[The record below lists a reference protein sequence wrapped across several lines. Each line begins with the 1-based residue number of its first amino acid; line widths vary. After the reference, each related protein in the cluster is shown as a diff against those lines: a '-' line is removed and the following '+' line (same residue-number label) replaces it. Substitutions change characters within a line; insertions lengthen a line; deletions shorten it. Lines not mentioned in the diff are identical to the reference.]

1 VQSGT
6 LHCTISKTYQFL
18 KDMETTSNK
27 QDFIELSNVNIGML
41 RALFKRSLLC
51 DSKLGFELDMTN
63 GSLSSLAGGSSFFKK
78 WSEPIANFAQ
88 NITSTVKTSVKV
100 FVFDGSKFVDRVLS
114 NFDNTAT
121 ITILCDN
128 VQGEHVAK
136 QVVVS
141 SPMLTIRTVCGLLRL
156 GYVQLKPEEHRA
168 LFENTTNLRKLEL
181 TSQQI
186 NTLSRFG
193 SLNMLGKSVEGI
205 ELRTNQKG
213 LVASDGSFEFVLDPN
228 YQYDLQPITIHKS
241 LLRFIDDNES
251 YEVRITTMQ
260 TGTDIMTL
268 KSKEHDLIMTMAL
281 IVNVSPMMSNFDVE
295 SDDDDLPF

>member
-1 VQSGT
+1 
-6 LHCTISKTYQFL
+6 
-18 KDMETTSNK
+18 METTSNK

-281 IVNVSPMMSNFDVE
+281 IVNVSPMMSNFDDE
-295 SDDDDLPF
+295 SDDDVLPF

>member
-1 VQSGT
+1 
-6 LHCTISKTYQFL
+6 
-18 KDMETTSNK
+18 METTSNK

-156 GYVQLKPEEHRA
+156 GYIQLKPEEHRA

>member
-1 VQSGT
+1 
-6 LHCTISKTYQFL
+6 
-18 KDMETTSNK
+18 METTSNK

-168 LFENTTNLRKLEL
+168 LFENTTNLRTLEL

-281 IVNVSPMMSNFDVE
+281 IVNVLSMMSNFDDE

>member
-1 VQSGT
+1 
-6 LHCTISKTYQFL
+6 
-18 KDMETTSNK
+18 METTSSK

-156 GYVQLKPEEHRA
+156 GYIQLKPEEHRA

>member
-1 VQSGT
+1 
-6 LHCTISKTYQFL
+6 
-18 KDMETTSNK
+18 METTSNK

-88 NITSTVKTSVKV
+88 NITSTIKTSVKV

>member
-1 VQSGT
+1 
-6 LHCTISKTYQFL
+6 
-18 KDMETTSNK
+18 METTSNK

-281 IVNVSPMMSNFDVE
+281 IVNVSPMMPNFDDE
-295 SDDDDLPF
+295 SVDDDLPF

>member
-1 VQSGT
+1 
-6 LHCTISKTYQFL
+6 
-18 KDMETTSNK
+18 METTSNK

-51 DSKLGFELDMTN
+51 DSKLGFELDMIN

-281 IVNVSPMMSNFDVE
+281 IVNVSPMMSNFDDE

>member
-1 VQSGT
+1 
-6 LHCTISKTYQFL
+6 
-18 KDMETTSNK
+18 METTSNK

-251 YEVRITTMQ
+251 YEVHITTMQ

-281 IVNVSPMMSNFDVE
+281 IVNVSPMMPNFDDE

>member
-251 YEVRITTMQ
+251 YEVHITTMQ

-281 IVNVSPMMSNFDVE
+281 IVNVSPMMSNFDNE

>member
-1 VQSGT
+1 
-6 LHCTISKTYQFL
+6 
-18 KDMETTSNK
+18 METTSNK

-63 GSLSSLAGGSSFFKK
+63 GSLSSVAGGSSFFKK

-268 KSKEHDLIMTMAL
+268 KSKEHDIIMTMAL
-281 IVNVSPMMSNFDVE
+281 IVNVSPMMSNFDDE

>member
-6 LHCTISKTYQFL
+6 LHCTISKTYQSF

-281 IVNVSPMMSNFDVE
+281 IVNVSPMMSDFDDE
-295 SDDDDLPF
+295 SDDNDLPF

>member
-1 VQSGT
+1 
-6 LHCTISKTYQFL
+6 
-18 KDMETTSNK
+18 METASNK

-251 YEVRITTMQ
+251 YEARITTMQ

-281 IVNVSPMMSNFDVE
+281 IVNVSPMMSNFDGE
-295 SDDDDLPF
+295 LDDDDLPF

>member
-1 VQSGT
+1 
-6 LHCTISKTYQFL
+6 
-18 KDMETTSNK
+18 METTSNK

-88 NITSTVKTSVKV
+88 NITSTVKISVKV

-281 IVNVSPMMSNFDVE
+281 IVNVSPMMSNFDDE

>member
-1 VQSGT
+1 
-6 LHCTISKTYQFL
+6 
-18 KDMETTSNK
+18 METTSNK

-136 QVVVS
+136 QVVIS

-281 IVNVSPMMSNFDVE
+281 IVNVSPMMSNFDNE

>member
-1 VQSGT
+1 
-6 LHCTISKTYQFL
+6 
-18 KDMETTSNK
+18 METTSNK

-181 TSQQI
+181 SSQQI

-281 IVNVSPMMSNFDVE
+281 IVNVSPMMSNFDNE

>member
-1 VQSGT
+1 
-6 LHCTISKTYQFL
+6 
-18 KDMETTSNK
+18 METASNK

-228 YQYDLQPITIHKS
+228 YQYDLQPITIYKS

-281 IVNVSPMMSNFDVE
+281 IVNVSPMMSNFDNE

>member
-18 KDMETTSNK
+18 KDMEITSNK

-281 IVNVSPMMSNFDVE
+281 IVNVSPMMSNFDDE

>member
-1 VQSGT
+1 
-6 LHCTISKTYQFL
+6 
-18 KDMETTSNK
+18 METTSNK
-27 QDFIELSNVNIGML
+27 QDFIKLSNVNIGML

-281 IVNVSPMMSNFDVE
+281 IVNVSPMMSNFDAE

>member
-1 VQSGT
+1 
-6 LHCTISKTYQFL
+6 
-18 KDMETTSNK
+18 METTSNK
-27 QDFIELSNVNIGML
+27 QDFIELSNVNMGML

-128 VQGEHVAK
+128 VQGVHVAK

-281 IVNVSPMMSNFDVE
+281 IVNVSPMMSNFDDE

>member
-1 VQSGT
+1 
-6 LHCTISKTYQFL
+6 
-18 KDMETTSNK
+18 METTFQNIGN
-27 QDFIELSNVNIGML
+27 FIELSNVNIGML

-281 IVNVSPMMSNFDVE
+281 IVNVSPIMSNFDNE

>member
-1 VQSGT
+1 
-6 LHCTISKTYQFL
+6 
-18 KDMETTSNK
+18 METTSNK

-281 IVNVSPMMSNFDVE
+281 IVNVSPMMSNFDGE
-295 SDDDDLPF
+295 LDDNDLPF

>member
-1 VQSGT
+1 
-6 LHCTISKTYQFL
+6 
-18 KDMETTSNK
+18 METTSNK

-268 KSKEHDLIMTMAL
+268 KSNEHDLIMTMAL
-281 IVNVSPMMSNFDVE
+281 IVNVSPMMSNFDNE
-295 SDDDDLPF
+295 SDGDDLPF

>member
-1 VQSGT
+1 
-6 LHCTISKTYQFL
+6 
-18 KDMETTSNK
+18 METTSNK

-295 SDDDDLPF
+295 SYDDDLPF

>member
-1 VQSGT
+1 
-6 LHCTISKTYQFL
+6 
-18 KDMETTSNK
+18 METTSNK

-168 LFENTTNLRKLEL
+168 LFENTANLRKLEL

-281 IVNVSPMMSNFDVE
+281 IVNVSPMMSNFDNE

>member
-1 VQSGT
+1 
-6 LHCTISKTYQFL
+6 
-18 KDMETTSNK
+18 METTSNK

-141 SPMLTIRTVCGLLRL
+141 SLMLTIRTVCGLLRL

-281 IVNVSPMMSNFDVE
+281 IVNVSPMMSNFDNE

>member
-1 VQSGT
+1 
-6 LHCTISKTYQFL
+6 
-18 KDMETTSNK
+18 METTSNK
-27 QDFIELSNVNIGML
+27 QDFIELSNVNIAML

-213 LVASDGSFEFVLDPN
+213 LVASDGSFEFVLDHN

-241 LLRFIDDNES
+241 LLRFIDDNEL
-251 YEVRITTMQ
+251 YEVHITTMQ

>member
-1 VQSGT
+1 
-6 LHCTISKTYQFL
+6 
-18 KDMETTSNK
+18 METTSNK

-88 NITSTVKTSVKV
+88 NITSTVKTSVKA

-281 IVNVSPMMSNFDVE
+281 IVNVSPMMSNFDDE

>member
-1 VQSGT
+1 
-6 LHCTISKTYQFL
+6 
-18 KDMETTSNK
+18 METTSNK

>member
-1 VQSGT
+1 
-6 LHCTISKTYQFL
+6 
-18 KDMETTSNK
+18 METTSNK

-141 SPMLTIRTVCGLLRL
+141 SLMLTIRTVCGLLRL

>member
-1 VQSGT
+1 
-6 LHCTISKTYQFL
+6 
-18 KDMETTSNK
+18 METTSNK

-156 GYVQLKPEEHRA
+156 GYIQLKPEEHRA

-213 LVASDGSFEFVLDPN
+213 LVASDGSFEFVLNPN

-281 IVNVSPMMSNFDVE
+281 IVNVSPMMSNFDNE

>member
-1 VQSGT
+1 
-6 LHCTISKTYQFL
+6 
-18 KDMETTSNK
+18 METTFQNIGN
-27 QDFIELSNVNIGML
+27 FIELSNVNIGML

-281 IVNVSPMMSNFDVE
+281 IVNVSPMMSDFDGE
-295 SDDDDLPF
+295 LDDDDLPF

>member
-1 VQSGT
+1 
-6 LHCTISKTYQFL
+6 
-18 KDMETTSNK
+18 METTSNK

-281 IVNVSPMMSNFDVE
+281 IVNVSPMMSDFDDE
-295 SDDDDLPF
+295 SDDNDLPF

>member
-1 VQSGT
+1 
-6 LHCTISKTYQFL
+6 
-18 KDMETTSNK
+18 METTSNK

-63 GSLSSLAGGSSFFKK
+63 GSLSSLAGGSAFFKK

-281 IVNVSPMMSNFDVE
+281 IVNVSPMMSDFDVE

>member
-1 VQSGT
+1 
-6 LHCTISKTYQFL
+6 
-18 KDMETTSNK
+18 METTSNK

-281 IVNVSPMMSNFDVE
+281 IVNVSPMMSDFDNE

>member
-1 VQSGT
+1 
-6 LHCTISKTYQFL
+6 
-18 KDMETTSNK
+18 METTSSK

-78 WSEPIANFAQ
+78 LSEPIANFAQ

-156 GYVQLKPEEHRA
+156 GYIQLKPEEHRA

>member
-1 VQSGT
+1 
-6 LHCTISKTYQFL
+6 
-18 KDMETTSNK
+18 METTSNK

-281 IVNVSPMMSNFDVE
+281 IVNVSPMMSNFD
-295 SDDDDLPF
+295 DDDLPF

>member
-1 VQSGT
+1 
-6 LHCTISKTYQFL
+6 
-18 KDMETTSNK
+18 METTSNK

-168 LFENTTNLRKLEL
+168 LFENTINLRKLEL

-260 TGTDIMTL
+260 TGADIMTL

-281 IVNVSPMMSNFDVE
+281 IVNVSPMMSNFDNE

>member
-281 IVNVSPMMSNFDVE
+281 IVNVSPMMSDFDDE
-295 SDDDDLPF
+295 SDDNDLPF

>member
-1 VQSGT
+1 
-6 LHCTISKTYQFL
+6 
-18 KDMETTSNK
+18 METTSNK

-88 NITSTVKTSVKV
+88 NITSTVKTAVKV

-281 IVNVSPMMSNFDVE
+281 IVNVSPMMSNFDNE

>member
-1 VQSGT
+1 
-6 LHCTISKTYQFL
+6 
-18 KDMETTSNK
+18 METSNK
-27 QDFIELSNVNIGML
+27 QDFIELSNVNIGVL
-41 RALFKRSLLC
+41 RGLFKRSLLC
-51 DSKLGFELDMTN
+51 DSKLGFELDMASGN
-63 GSLSSLAGGSSFFKK
+63 LMSLAGGSSFFKK
-78 WSEPIANFAQ
+78 WSEPITNFVQ
-88 NITSTVKTSVKV
+88 NISSTVKTSVKV
-100 FVFDGSKFVDRVLS
+100 FIFDGSKFVDRVLS

-136 QVVVS
+136 QVIVS
-141 SPMLTIRTVCGLLRL
+141 SPILTIRTVCGLLRL

-168 LFENTTNLRKLEL
+168 LFENPTNMRKLEL

-205 ELRTNQKG
+205 ELKTNQKG
-213 LVASDGSFEFVLDPN
+213 LVASDGSFEFVLDPS
-228 YQYDLQPITIHKS
+228 YQYDLQPISLHKS

-251 YEVRITTMQ
+251 YDVKITTMQ
-260 TGTDIMTL
+260 TGKDIMTL

-281 IVNVSPMMSNFDVE
+281 IVDVAPRLDDFE
-295 SDDDDLPF
+295 NSGDDDDLPF